1 VNIVELVQAIGH
13 ERINVQV
20 LDQCITHAKATKQG
34 TMVTFGC
41 KVPVADLG
49 MLGPPEKRALIL
61 WVDAEALQS
70 AATSSAEAA
79 TETGGA
85 HG

>member
-1 VNIVELVQAIGH
+1 MNIVELVQAIGH
-13 ERINVQV
+13 EKISMQL

-49 MLGPPEKRALIL
+49 MFAPPSKRALIL
-61 WVDAEALQS
+61 WVDADALQDAASQS
-70 AATSSAEAA
+70 AAAEGVA
-79 TETGGA
+79 A